1 MGCVWLVNIFQQ
13 RSSSLLYDFP
23 GLGLTVWVFINLNY
37 SPARIW
43 HQFPHLLS
51 LFEAEAG
58 AQWEG
63 REGGTK
69 GEVLQHFMC
78 YNISCLI
85 SRISFNAGT
94 FHGFVNC
101 NSDNS
106 RKVKL
111 PFHFIYELFA
121 PWEFNFDNSY
131 DFDKDPTKYGYRS
144 PPFLNRPLLMIRLW
158 SDHGK
163 LPGK

>member
-1 MGCVWLVNIFQQ
+1 MFDWLTSFNKGLPPSCMISLAWVWKSGYLSILITARPGYDTSFPTFCLCLRLR
-13 RSSSLLYDFP
+13 RSS
-23 GLGLTVWVFINLNY
+23 
-37 SPARIW
+37 
-43 HQFPHLLS
+43 
-51 LFEAEAG
+51 EK
-58 AQWEG
+58 EG
-63 REGGTK
+63 REEQK
-69 GEVLQHFMC
+69 ERC
-78 YNISCLI
+78 YNISWLI

-101 NSDNS
+101 NSDNW

>member
-1 MGCVWLVNIFQQ
+1 MFDWLTSFNKG
-13 RSSSLLYDFP
+13 LPLCLYNFP
-23 GLGLTVWVFINLNY
+23 CLGLTVWVFINLNY

-51 LFEAEAG
+51 LFEAE
-58 AQWEG
+58 EG
-63 REGGTK
+63 REEQK
-69 GEVLQHFMC
+69 GRC

-101 NSDNS
+101 NSDNW